1 MQHGFSP
8 WSRKIPWRSKW
19 QPTPVF
25 LPGKFHGQT
34 GLAGYSPGGCKSQTQ
49 LNDFTIQEHG
59 LTLNL
64 SSYLERWVLSSCSL
78 STTSQTPSMPWSGI
92 LTCDWCPSFYIQ
104 WPGFCSYCTR
114 NHPQLP
120 GSRGWR
126 WVGLYVVP
134 KVH

>member
-78 STTSQTPSMPWSGI
+78 STTPRLPVCLGVEFSGVTGAPVFTSNGLDFVATAQGII
-92 LTCDWCPSFYIQ
+92 LNCLALEA
-104 WPGFCSYCTR
+104 G
-114 NHPQLP
+114 
-120 GSRGWR
+120 GG
-126 WVGLYVVP
+126 
-134 KVH
+134 